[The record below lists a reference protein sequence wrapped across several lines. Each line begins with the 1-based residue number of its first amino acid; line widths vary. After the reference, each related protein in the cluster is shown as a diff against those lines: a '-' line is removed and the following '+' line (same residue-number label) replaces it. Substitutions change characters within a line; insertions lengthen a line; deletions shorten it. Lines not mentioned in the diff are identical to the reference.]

1 VTELTIPEITEDDDT
16 ISAALKYAAA
26 GWYVLPVSRASKHA
40 GSILG
45 KGWPAKTSRD
55 TDQIVTWFAGSS
67 DSLALHMGRSGAVA
81 FDVDHPERIPG
92 QLEQAAADT
101 AAPFQSTR
109 LNTAGRG
116 HYIFA
121 VPEGRTLGN
130 GTGGL
135 GKGWGDVRGANGI
148 IIVAPSTHEKE
159 ADGARYHW
167 ERTGPVPVLP
177 SEVADLLRDAGDTS
191 DAATDEQLKKFL
203 ADHTAATR
211 PELLSGILTQ
221 FATALSQGQSR
232 HEAAVLAAASAV
244 REAAA
249 GLYPARQSAEELF
262 KAFATAMQ
270 QSRDG
275 QERTR
280 SRASARGEFLG
291 IYAWAIGQLTEADIQ
306 ATRASVD
313 ERMPRDDAE
322 SLRALIADPPTRP
335 QLRIVGGTQPMTAG
349 TAALQIDEPEPDA
362 AVEGAYSLTDDGNA
376 LRLINAHESE
386 IRYVP
391 ERSKWLIW
399 EGHRW
404 TWDDSGHVRELMK
417 AIARDL
423 PIGEPTER
431 KHRSYSLSARGTSA
445 SLQQA
450 CSDKRIVAR
459 ASALDSHVLE
469 LNTPGGIVNLLTG
482 ETSPSDPAQM
492 HTRSATVAPEKMA
505 TPRWDSFIEDTFGG
519 DMEMAAFVQRLAGYS
534 ASGDVRYQ
542 ILPFLFGGG
551 QNGKSVLM
559 DVLRSLF
566 GDYAAPAPAAFLMAG
581 KHEHSAE
588 LAQLQGLRL
597 VIASEVNQD
606 ARFDEAKMKELT
618 GGEAIRAR
626 FMRQDFFTFE
636 PTHHLWLMGNH
647 QPEVKA
653 GGDSFWRRLR
663 LVPFLHKV
671 PDHKKIENLSKLLV
685 DEEGPGIL
693 HWVIQGAV
701 DVFNAGLRPPES
713 VMAATRAYADEE
725 DHLGRFLESC
735 CMRSSS
741 DQVRL
746 ETKKLRSA
754 YEAWC
759 HAESET
765 PLKPQVFGRELKR
778 KGISRSDSNG
788 RAFYAGLSLLATED
802 AGWGNDDR

>member
-1 VTELTIPEITEDDDT
+1 MTQLTIPEITGDDDN

-40 GSILG
+40 GSVLG

-55 TDQIVTWFAGSS
+55 TDQIVAWFAGSA

-81 FDVDHPERIPG
+81 FDVDHPDRIPAE
-92 QLEQAAADT
+92 LAQAVEET
-101 AAPFQSTR
+101 GAPFQSTR
-109 LNTAGRG
+109 TTQPGRG
-116 HYIFA
+116 HYLFA

-135 GKGWGDVRGANGI
+135 GKGWGEVRGTNGI
-148 IIVAPSTHEKE
+148 IIVQPSVHEKE
-159 ADGARYHW
+159 DAGAHYQW
-167 ERTGPVPVLP
+167 QRTGTVPVLP
-177 SEVADLLRDAGDTS
+177 PGVAGLLRDAGES
-191 DAATDEQLKKFL
+191 GDAATDEQVKTFL
-203 ADHTAATR
+203 ERHTAASR
-211 PELLSGILTQ
+211 PELLGGILTQ
-221 FATALSQGQSR
+221 FSTALTEGQAR

-249 GLYPARQSAEELF
+249 GLYPAKESGEKLF
-262 KAFATAMQ
+262 DAFAQ
-270 QSRDG
+270 SLQHSRDG
-275 QERTR
+275 QERVR
-280 SRASARGEFLG
+280 SRASARAEFLG
-291 IYAWAIGQLTEADIQ
+291 IYAWAIGQLTDADIE
-306 ATRASVD
+306 ATRRSVA
-313 ERMPRDDAE
+313 ERMPRDDE
-322 SLRALIADPPTRP
+322 ENLRALIADPPPRP
-335 QLRIVGGTQPMTAG
+335 QLRIVGGSAQPLTAG
-349 TAALQIDEPEPDA
+349 TAALQMNTSPPATAEDL
-362 AVEGAYSLTDDGNA
+362 YSLTDDGNA
-376 LRLINAHESE
+376 LRLVDAHETE

-391 ERSKWLIW
+391 ERSKWLVW

-404 TWDDSGHVRELMK
+404 AWDDAGHVRELMK

-423 PIGEPTER
+423 PVGETPER
-431 KHRSYSLSARGTSA
+431 KHRGYSLSARGTSA

-459 ASALDSHVLE
+459 ASALDSHRLQ
-469 LNTPGGIVNLLTG
+469 LNTPGGIVDLTTG
-482 ETSPSDPAQM
+482 DTTPPDPEQM
-492 HTRSATVAPEKMA
+492 HTRAATVAPEKMA
-505 TPRWDSFIEDTFGG
+505 TPRWDAFLADTFGG
-519 DMEMAAFVQRLAGYS
+519 DTEMAAFVQRLAGYS
-534 ASGDVRYQ
+534 ASGDIRYQ

-559 DVLRSLF
+559 DVLRSLL

-671 PDHKKIENLSKLLV
+671 PEHKKIENLSRLLI

-693 HWVIQGAV
+693 HWIVQGAV
-701 DVFNAGLRPPES
+701 DVFAGGLRAPES
-713 VMAATRAYADEE
+713 VMAATRAYAEEE
-725 DHLGRFLESC
+725 DHLGRFLEAC
-735 CMRSSS
+735 CLRSTN

-754 YEAWC
+754 YETWC
-759 HAESET
+759 HAEGEL
-765 PLKPQVFGRELKR
+765 PLKPQAFGRELKR
-778 KGISRSDSNG
+778 RGIGRSDSNG

-802 AGWGNDDR
+802 EGWMGDDR

>member
-1 VTELTIPEITEDDDT
+1 MTELTIPEITEDDDT

-40 GSILG
+40 GSVLG
-45 KGWPAKTSRD
+45 KGWPAKSSRD
-55 TDQIVTWFAGSS
+55 ADQIVTWFAGTS

-81 FDVDHPERIPG
+81 FDVDHPERIPAE
-92 QLEQAAADT
+92 LAQAVDET
-101 AAPFQSTR
+101 GAPFQSTR
-109 LNTAGRG
+109 ISEEGRG

-135 GKGWGDVRGANGI
+135 GKGWGEVRGANGI
-148 IIVAPSTHEKE
+148 IIVAPSVHEKE
-159 ADGARYHW
+159 ADGARYQW
-167 ERTGPVPVLP
+167 KRTGAVPVLP
-177 SEVADLLRDAGDTS
+177 PVVAGLLRDAGES
-191 DAATDEQLKKFL
+191 GDAATDEQLKDFL
-203 ADHTAATR
+203 ARHTASSR
-211 PELLSGILTQ
+211 PELLGGILAQ
-221 FATALSQGQSR
+221 FATALSDGQAR
-232 HEAAVLAAASAV
+232 HEAAVLAAASAT

-249 GLYPARQSAEELF
+249 GFYPARQSAEELF
-262 KAFATAMQ
+262 DAFAAAMQ
-270 QSRDG
+270 RSRDG
-275 QERTR
+275 QERVR
-280 SRASARGEFLG
+280 GRDSARAEFLG
-291 IYAWAIGQLTEADIQ
+291 IYAWAVGQLTDADVE
-306 ATRASVD
+306 ATRRGVE

-322 SLRALIADPPTRP
+322 SLLALVADPPQRP
-335 QLRIVGGTQPMTAG
+335 QLRVVGGTQQITDG
-349 TAALQIDEPEPDA
+349 TAALRLDEPAPVTA
-362 AVEGAYSLTDDGNA
+362 EGAYSLTDDGNA
-376 LRLINAHESE
+376 LRLVDAHEHE

-391 ERSKWLIW
+391 ERSRWLVW

-404 TWDDSGHVRELMK
+404 GWDEAGHVRELMK
-417 AIARDL
+417 SIAREL
-423 PIGEPTER
+423 PIAEPAER

-450 CSDKRIVAR
+450 CSDRRIVAR
-459 ASALDSHVLE
+459 AGLLDSHRLQ
-469 LNTPGGIVNLLTG
+469 LNTPGGIVDLLTG
-482 ETSPSDPAQM
+482 NITPSDPDRL
-492 HTRSATVAPEKMA
+492 HTRSTSVAPEKTA
-505 TPRWDSFIEDTFGG
+505 TPRWDTFLEDTFGG
-519 DMEMAAFVQRLAGYS
+519 DTEMAAFVQRLAGYS

-559 DVLRSLF
+559 DVLRALL

-671 PDHKKIENLSKLLV
+671 PEHKKIENLSKLLV

-693 HWVIQGAV
+693 SWVVQGAV
-701 DVFNAGLRPPES
+701 DVFDGGLRAPES

-725 DHLGRFLESC
+725 DHLGRFLEAA
-735 CMRSSS
+735 CMRSTS
-741 DQVRL
+741 DMVRL

-759 HAESET
+759 HAEGET
-765 PLKPQVFGRELKR
+765 PLKPQALGRELKR
-778 KGISRSDSNG
+778 RGISRSDSNG

-802 AGWGNDDR
+802 EGWARDDR

>member
-1 VTELTIPEITEDDDT
+1 MSELNIPEITEDDDT
-16 ISAALKYAAA
+16 IAAALKYIAA

-45 KGWPAKTSRD
+45 KGWPAKSSRD
-55 TDQIVTWFAGSS
+55 ADQIVTWFAGSP

-81 FDVDHPERIPG
+81 FDVDHPDQIPAE
-92 QLEQAAADT
+92 LAQAVDDT

-109 LNTAGRG
+109 TKETGRG

-135 GKGWGDVRGANGI
+135 GKGWGEVRGANGI
-148 IIVAPSTHEKE
+148 IIVEPSVHEKE
-159 ADGARYHW
+159 AAGAHYQW
-167 ERTGPVPVLP
+167 QRTGTVPVLP
-177 SEVADLLRDAGDTS
+177 PVVADLLRDSGETG
-191 DAATDEQLKKFL
+191 DAATDEQLKTFL
-203 ADHTAATR
+203 EQHTTASR
-211 PELLSGILTQ
+211 PELLGGILTQ
-221 FATALSQGQSR
+221 FATALSDGQAR

-249 GLYPARQSAEELF
+249 GLYPAKQSAEELF
-262 KAFATAMQ
+262 EAFATAMQ

-275 QERTR
+275 QERVR
-280 SRASARGEFLG
+280 SRDSARAEFLG
-291 IYAWAIGQLTEADIQ
+291 IYAWAIGQLTEADVEV
-306 ATRASVD
+306 TRRGVA

-322 SLRALIADPPTRP
+322 SLLALIADPPPRSH
-335 QLRIVGGTQPMTAG
+335 LRIVGGTRQPLTDG
-349 TAALQIDEPEPDA
+349 SAALQMDAPQPAPDQ
-362 AVEGAYSLTDDGNA
+362 GGYSFTDDGNA
-376 LRLINAHESE
+376 LRLIDAHEAE

-404 TWDDSGHVRELMK
+404 GWDDAGHVRELMK

-423 PIGEPTER
+423 PIGEPAER
-431 KHRSYSLSARGTSA
+431 KHRGYSLSARGTSA

-450 CSDKRIVAR
+450 CSDRRIVAR
-459 ASALDSHVLE
+459 ATVLDSHLLE
-469 LNTPGGIVNLLTG
+469 LNTPGGIVNLVTG
-482 ETSPSDPAQM
+482 QIQPPDPEQM
-492 HTRSATVAPEKMA
+492 HTRSAAVAPEKMD
-505 TPRWDSFIEDTFGG
+505 TPRWDAFLEDTFGG
-519 DMEMAAFVQRLAGYS
+519 DAEMAAFVQRLSGYS
-534 ASGDVRYQ
+534 ASGDIRYQ

-559 DVLRSLF
+559 DVLRSLL

-581 KHEHSAE
+581 KNEHSAE

-671 PDHKKIENLSKLLV
+671 PEHKKIENLSRLLV
-685 DEEGPGIL
+685 AEEGPGIL
-693 HWVIQGAV
+693 HWVVQGAV
-701 DVFNAGLRPPES
+701 DVFDGGLRAPES
-713 VMAATRAYADEE
+713 VMAATRAYAEEE

-735 CMRSSS
+735 CMRSGSE
-741 DQVRL
+741 QVRL
-746 ETKKLRSA
+746 ETKKLRAA

-759 HAESET
+759 HTEGELA
-765 PLKPQVFGRELKR
+765 LKPQAFGRELKR
-778 KGISRSDSNG
+778 RGISRSDSNG
-788 RAFYAGLSLLATED
+788 RAFYLGLSLLATED
-802 AGWGNDDR
+802 EGWMSDDD

>member
-1 VTELTIPEITEDDDT
+1 MSELNIPEITEDDDT
-16 ISAALKYAAA
+16 IAAALKYAAA

-45 KGWPAKTSRD
+45 KGWPAKSSRD
-55 TDQIVTWFAGSS
+55 ADQIVTWFAGSP

-81 FDVDHPERIPG
+81 FDVDHPDRIPAE
-92 QLEQAAADT
+92 LAQAVEETD
-101 AAPFQSTR
+101 APFQSTR
-109 LNTAGRG
+109 TNETGRG

-135 GKGWGDVRGANGI
+135 GKGWGEVRGANGI
-148 IIVAPSTHEKE
+148 IIVEPSVHEKE
-159 ADGARYHW
+159 AAGARYQWQH
-167 ERTGPVPVLP
+167 TGAVPVLP
-177 SEVADLLRDAGDTS
+177 PVVSDLLRDAGETG
-191 DAATDEQLKKFL
+191 DAATDEQLKTFL
-203 ADHTAATR
+203 EQHTTALR
-211 PELLSGILTQ
+211 PELLGGILTQ
-221 FATALSQGQSR
+221 FATALSDGQAR

-249 GLYPARQSAEELF
+249 GFYPAKTSAEQLF
-262 KAFATAMQ
+262 EAFAAAMQ

-275 QERTR
+275 QERVR
-280 SRASARGEFLG
+280 SRDSARAEFLG
-291 IYAWAIGQLTEADIQ
+291 IYAWAIGQLTEADVE
-306 ATRASVD
+306 ATRRGVA

-322 SLRALIADPPTRP
+322 SLRALIADPPPRSH
-335 QLRIVGGTQPMTAG
+335 LRVVGGSGQPPMDG
-349 TAALQIDEPEPDA
+349 TAALQMEHPQQELA
-362 AVEGAYSLTDDGNA
+362 EGAYSFTDDGNA
-376 LRLINAHESE
+376 LRLVDAHENE

-391 ERSKWLIW
+391 ERSKWLVW

-404 TWDDSGHVRELMK
+404 AWDDAGHVRELMK

-423 PIGEPTER
+423 PIAEPAER
-431 KHRSYSLSARGTSA
+431 KHRGYSLSARGTSA

-459 ASALDSHVLE
+459 ASGLDSHTLE
-469 LNTPGGIVNLLTG
+469 LNTPGGIVDLVSGQTA
-482 ETSPSDPAQM
+482 PPDPEQM

-505 TPRWDSFIEDTFGG
+505 TPRWEAFLEDTFGG
-519 DMEMAAFVQRLAGYS
+519 DAEMAAFVQRLAGYS
-534 ASGDVRYQ
+534 ASGDIRYQ

-559 DVLRSLF
+559 DVLRSLL

-581 KHEHSAE
+581 KNEHSAE

-671 PDHKKIENLSKLLV
+671 PEHKKIENLSRLLV
-685 DEEGPGIL
+685 TEEGPGIL
-693 HWVIQGAV
+693 HWVVQGAV
-701 DVFNAGLRPPES
+701 DVFDGGLRAPES
-713 VMAATRAYADEE
+713 VMAATRAYAEEE

-735 CMRSSS
+735 CMRSAS

-746 ETKKLRSA
+746 ETKKLRAA

-759 HAESET
+759 HSESEVA
-765 PLKPQVFGRELKR
+765 LKPQAFGRELKR
-778 KGISRSDSNG
+778 RGINRSDSNG
-788 RAFYAGLSLLATED
+788 RAFYLGLSLLATED
-802 AGWGNDDR
+802 AGWASDDD

>member
-1 VTELTIPEITEDDDT
+1 MSELNIPEITEDDDT
-16 ISAALKYAAA
+16 IAAALKYAAA

-45 KGWPAKTSRD
+45 KGWPAKSSRD
-55 TDQIVTWFAGSS
+55 ADQIVTWFAGSP

-81 FDVDHPERIPG
+81 FDVDHPERIPAE
-92 QLEQAAADT
+92 LAQAVDET
-101 AAPFQSTR
+101 GAPYQSTR
-109 LNTAGRG
+109 VSQEGRG

-148 IIVAPSTHEKE
+148 IIVEPSVHEKE
-159 ADGARYHW
+159 ADGARYQW
-167 ERTGPVPVLP
+167 KRTGSVPVLP
-177 SEVADLLRDAGDTS
+177 PGVAALLRDAGATG
-191 DAATDEQLKKFL
+191 DAATDEQLKTFL
-203 ADHTAATR
+203 EQHVTASR
-211 PELLSGILTQ
+211 PELLGGILTQ
-221 FATALSQGQSR
+221 FTTALSDGQSR

-249 GLYPARQSAEELF
+249 GFYPAKQSAEELF
-262 KAFATAMQ
+262 EAFAAAMQ
-270 QSRDG
+270 HSRDG
-275 QERTR
+275 QERVR
-280 SRASARGEFLG
+280 GRDSARAEFLG
-291 IYAWAIGQLTEADIQ
+291 VYAWAVGQLTETDVE
-306 ATRASVD
+306 ATRRGVE

-322 SLRALIADPPTRP
+322 SLLALVADPPPRP
-335 QLRIVGGTQPMTAG
+335 QLRIVGGTQPLTAG
-349 TAALQIDEPEPDA
+349 TAALQIDEPQ
-362 AVEGAYSLTDDGNA
+362 AVMAEGAYSLTDDGNA
-376 LRLINAHESE
+376 LRLVDAHEHE

-391 ERSKWLIW
+391 ERSRWLVW

-404 TWDDSGHVRELMK
+404 GWDEAGHVRELMK

-423 PIGEPTER
+423 PIVEAPER
-431 KHRSYSLSARGTSA
+431 KHRAYSLSARGTSA

-450 CSDKRIVAR
+450 CSDKRIIAR
-459 ASALDSHVLE
+459 AGRLDSYRLQ
-469 LNTPGGIVNLLTG
+469 LNTPGGIVDLLTG
-482 ETSPSDPAQM
+482 DIAAPDPEQL
-492 HTRSATVAPEKMA
+492 HTRSAAVAPEKMA
-505 TPRWDSFIEDTFGG
+505 TPRWDTFLEDTFGG
-519 DMEMAAFVQRLAGYS
+519 DSEMAAFVQRLAGYS

-559 DVLRSLF
+559 DVLRALL

-671 PDHKKIENLSKLLV
+671 PDHKKIENLSRLLV

-693 HWVIQGAV
+693 HWVVQGAV
-701 DVFNAGLRPPES
+701 DVFDGGLRAPES
-713 VMAATRAYADEE
+713 VMSATRAYADEE
-725 DHLGRFLESC
+725 DHLGRFLEAC
-735 CMRSSS
+735 CMRSTS
-741 DQVRL
+741 DVVRL
-746 ETKKLRSA
+746 ETKKLRAA
-754 YEAWC
+754 YETWC
-759 HAESET
+759 HAEGET
-765 PLKPQVFGRELKR
+765 ALKPQALGRELKR
-778 KGISRSDSNG
+778 RGISRSDSNG
-788 RAFYAGLSLLATED
+788 RAFYAGLSLLATDEE
-802 AGWGNDDR
+802 GWGRDDD